1 MCAFHTQ
8 VFFLK
13 RSLKNTHPSASSRRA
28 PNSYSIGELIKDC
41 TIVSPPFDF
50 VCCFQYR
57 IQKFY
62 CLWITQKFA
71 LHACLFLTSSLL
83 PAGDWAL
90 SDSCKSCSDVCLKGG
105 HSRGLVVSLFCCK
118 NSPNL
123 SLYLKRVTCTFQR
136 PSCKR
141 QRREKKVTV
150 TGKRKTP
157 QVTRSVSLS
166 LCLYLSLT
174 PPLLS
179 PLSFSLLPPSL
190 NT

>member
-1 MCAFHTQ
+1 MSTKLLFNWGINKGLYYCFPSVWFCMLFSIQ
-8 VFFLK
+8 
-13 RSLKNTHPSASSRRA
+13 NTEILLSM
-28 PNSYSIGELIKDC
+28 NNIEI
-41 TIVSPPFDF
+41 
-50 VCCFQYR
+50 
-57 IQKFY
+57 
-62 CLWITQKFA
+62 CLTWKFA

-105 HSRGLVVSLFCCK
+105 HSQGLVVSLFCCK

-123 SLYLKRVTCTFQR
+123 SLYLKRMTCTFQR

-157 QVTRSVSLS
+157 QVTRSVSL
-166 LCLYLSLT
+166 YLFLA

-179 PLSFSLLPPSL
+179 PHSFSLLSPSL